1 MQRAMGAIRCRW
13 CCRKRASSGPSTNS
27 RRAMD
32 AMSDSARI
40 GALKLPEVAAVLASV
55 MEGEYRQGTAAIS
68 TETQS
73 IAALA
78 FARTPRQLD
87 KKLQTDALGG
97 ELGQ

>member
-1 MQRAMGAIRCRW
+1 
-13 CCRKRASSGPSTNS
+13 
-27 RRAMD
+27 
-32 AMSDSARI
+32 
-40 GALKLPEVAAVLASV
+40 